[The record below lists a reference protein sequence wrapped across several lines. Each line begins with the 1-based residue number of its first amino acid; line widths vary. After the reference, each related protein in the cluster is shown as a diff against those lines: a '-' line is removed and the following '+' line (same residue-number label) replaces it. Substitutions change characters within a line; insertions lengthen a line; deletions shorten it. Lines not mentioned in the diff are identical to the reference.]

1 MREPRCGQT
10 GAARVA
16 RAFRAQPPEDFL
28 RVIAVAAHPHEAEL
42 YCGGTLARY
51 LTAGDSI
58 AIACVTAGN
67 LSDPEADLEILEET
81 RRTEAE
87 KAAALLSARFHG
99 LGQSDHFVTADA
111 VTAMQLVAVFREFQP
126 DVVLTHAPGALTPD
140 HDAVARV
147 AIRAGHDAAESG
159 IEPDLPALG
168 KAPVFFAMDGAPG
181 SVPEPTEFV
190 DITAQGD
197 MKRRALECYAT
208 MPAMRATGADNLVET
223 MRVVARYRGL
233 QAGVEFAEGFR
244 PIATGRAADARR
256 WLP

>member
-1 MREPRCGQT
+1 VREPRCGQT
-10 GAARVA
+10 GAARGN
-16 RAFRAQPPEDFL
+16 RASCIRTLEDSL
-28 RVIAVAAHPHEAEL
+28 RVIAVVAHPHEAEL

-51 LTAGDSI
+51 LTTSNSI

-67 LSDPEADLEILEET
+67 LSDPEADLETLEQA

-87 KAAALLSARFHG
+87 KAAALLSARSHW
-99 LGQSDHFVTADA
+99 LGQSDNFVTADA

-126 DVVLTHAPGALTPD
+126 DVVLTHTPGALTPD

-147 AIRAGHDAAESG
+147 SIRAGQDAARPG
-159 IEPDLPALG
+159 IEPDTPALG
-168 KAPVFFAMDGAPG
+168 QVPIFFAMDGAPC

-190 DITAQGD
+190 DITAQRD

-208 MPAMRATGADNLVET
+208 LPAMRAAGAENLVET
-223 MRVVARYRGL
+223 MWVMARYRGM

-244 PIATGRAADARR
+244 PITAGRAAEARR

>member
-1 MREPRCGQT
+1 VWESRCGQT
-10 GAARVA
+10 GAARGNRAPIA
-16 RAFRAQPPEDFL
+16 RPPEDHL
-28 RVIAVAAHPHEAEL
+28 RVVAVVAHPHEAEL

-67 LSDPEADLEILEET
+67 LSDPQADLETLEET

-87 KAAALLSARFHG
+87 KAAALLSARFHW
-99 LGQSDHFVTADA
+99 LGQSDHFATADA

-147 AIRAGHDAAESG
+147 AVRAGQDAAQPG
-159 IEPDLPALG
+159 IEPDMPALG
-168 KAPVFFAMDGAPG
+168 QAPIFFAMDGPPG
-181 SVPEPTEFV
+181 TVPEPTAFV

-208 MPAMRATGADNLVET
+208 LPAMRATGAANLVET
-223 MRVVARYRGL
+223 MRVMARYRGM

-244 PIATGRAADARR
+244 PIAAGRPPGARR